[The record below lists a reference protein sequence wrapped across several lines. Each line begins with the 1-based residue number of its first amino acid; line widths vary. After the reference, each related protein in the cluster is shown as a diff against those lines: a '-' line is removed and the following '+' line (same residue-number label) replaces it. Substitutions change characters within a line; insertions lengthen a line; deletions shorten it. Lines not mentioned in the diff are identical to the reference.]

1 MKTKRL
7 KELKDNGLVI
17 SARNKMAEVEV
28 QCFEA
33 CHNCSAQSLCIGQ
46 SESKGILSA
55 KNPLHALPGSIVS
68 LDIPETQYNKSLILV
83 FGTFLSA
90 ALLGMA
96 AGHFSAV
103 LFSLPA
109 PASSIL
115 GLFLGLLV
123 SGFWLFRFFRKKN
136 NDRLFP
142 VITAIIKT
150 GGHHG

>member
-1 MKTKRL
+1 MR
-7 KELKDNGLVI
+7 DSGLVI
-17 SARNKMAEVEV
+17 SARNKLAEVEV
-28 QCFEA
+28 QCFAA

-55 KNPLHALPGSIVS
+55 NNPLHAQPGDTVS
-68 LDIPETQYNKSLILV
+68 LDIPETMYNKSLILV

-90 ALLGMA
+90 ALVGMA
-96 AGHFSAV
+96 AGHFSAA
-103 LFSLPA
+103 LFSLPT

-136 NDRLFP
+136 NERLFP
-142 VITAIIKT
+142 VITAIINK

>member
-1 MKTKRL
+1 M
-7 KELKDNGLVI
+7 KDNGLVI

-28 QCFEA
+28 ECFTA

-55 KNPLHALPGSIVS
+55 KNPLQAQPGNIVS
-68 LDIPETQYNKSLILV
+68 LDIPEAMYNKSLILV

-103 LFSLPA
+103 LFSLPS
-109 PASSIL
+109 PISSIL

-123 SGFWLFRFFRKKN
+123 SGFWLFRYFRKKN

-142 VITAIIKT
+142 VITAILNK
-150 GGHHG
+150 GGLHG